1 MTRETSGGVSE
12 SRQPSWCR
20 VCSSEEVHVRG
31 GFVWFEAEIRARLIR
46 VANSVAQ
53 RFMTLS
59 AFVRERH
66 RE

>member
-1 MTRETSGGVSE
+1 MTRETSGGVSK

-53 RFMTLS
+53 RFMTLR
-59 AFVRERH
+59 AFVCV
-66 RE
+66 